1 MPETSQQRTAL
12 ARLTSYCERLI
23 QSGKLA
29 AITELNLRYFVNE
42 TCAAFDM
49 APVQNNVSLDD
60 LDRDLNIIRQVL
72 ERA

>member
-1 MPETSQQRTAL
+1 MLETSQQRAAL
-12 ARLTSYCERLI
+12 ARLVTYNERLI
-23 QSGKLA
+23 QSGKLSP
-29 AITELNLRYFVNE
+29 ITELNLRHFVNE

-60 LDRDLNIIRQVL
+60 LDRDLAVVRQVL